1 MKQRGLDALPAV
13 HIPKHILLLV
23 VEVNGGH
30 ISWKNASNL
39 LQEDPQLLKLVE
51 EAWKKQAFSVIRDY
65 ESLQRYIPK
74 EGLSDTTGAD
84 NQAGILESYK
94 DSLKEL
100 TVAYQTPFLGD
111 APIFFYKRL
120 LSAEASVKMTTS
132 TLYAKVMPVVQSS
145 GTGKSRMLTEL
156 GKMVFTLPVCLRA
169 PSDTG
174 YPLSDKAVYEY
185 FTELG
190 YNVNHDLD
198 MKAHIYLASFIA
210 AANQEMLRVLET
222 AQGKSKLDAR
232 GLLDYWHERM
242 EGGREPG
249 FRSKFFDG
257 VVGKARTMNQE
268 VYDRYAEKI
277 IEDFQH
283 KGGKSGKGRGWANY
297 IQTAELRTEEEREE
311 IGHIAQRRAPKE
323 FASSVYQI
331 HASEATEALTEFISR
346 QKLGEGKGGVCV
358 IYFDEA
364 HRLGKSYW
372 ILVRLIGAQAQR
384 LPMWYVF
391 MGTRTGFRL
400 FNPAPTDT
408 ASLRLREQLAHLLFP
423 HIGMGFDQGMVHG
436 QGGTERVTMGEL
448 WGLEHICRYGRP
460 LWRAQYESRKQL
472 SILERSEMK
481 TKRTEQSEETELM
494 DSLVSSAGLKLT
506 GGEGFVMEANDHV
519 LAVVSQRICLDP
531 VLNNAE
537 GINLADRGVAH
548 HMRILTGYSRTDPTF
563 YTASPSEP
571 MLALAAFKI
580 MYDKDEHV
588 KGILTTLAKQL
599 CSGGLIEKGLVG
611 ELCSRILLVL
621 ARDAVVREKRW
632 SWHEAARPVGLLE
645 MLEQLLGRDWG
656 GKDQGRFEE
665 EFGDASVNFTHWI
678 KTRGALPVKPD
689 VKLLANLWARG
700 AALQCSFNQVSIDHL
715 IVCYHGR
722 TGSSAVFEPALLSGV
737 VVQVKNQ
744 KEGDGSIER
753 EIRPM
758 GLPPDG
764 TPPRAYLSLV
774 LELGTDR
781 VHSSTKRD

>member
-1 MKQRGLDALPAV
+1 M
-13 HIPKHILLLV
+13 
-23 VEVNGGH
+23 
-30 ISWKNASNL
+30 
-39 LQEDPQLLKLVE
+39 LK
-51 EAWKKQAFSVIRDY
+51 
-65 ESLQRYIPK
+65 
-74 EGLSDTTGAD
+74 GAT
-84 NQAGILESYK
+84 
-94 DSLKEL
+94 EL

-132 TLYAKVMPVVQSS
+132 MLYAKVMPVVQSS

-174 YPLSDKAVYEY
+174 YPPSDKAVYEY

-232 GLLDYWHERM
+232 GLLNYWHERM

-249 FRSKFFDG
+249 FRSKFFDE
-257 VVGKARTMNQE
+257 VVGKARAMTQE
-268 VYDRYAEKI
+268 VYDEYAEKI
-277 IEDFQH
+277 RRNIVQH
-283 KGGKSGKGRGWANY
+283 
-297 IQTAELRTEEEREE
+297 
-311 IGHIAQRRAPKE
+311 RALKE
-323 FASSVYQI
+323 FASLVYKI
-331 HASEATEALTEFISR
+331 HASKATLTEFISR
-346 QKLGEGKGGVCV
+346 QELGDGKGGVCV

-372 ILVRLIGAQAQR
+372 ILVRLIGMQAER

-400 FNPAPTDT
+400 FTPAPTDT
-408 ASLRLREQLAHLLFP
+408 ASLRLKEELAHLLIP

-460 LWRAQYESRKQL
+460 L
-472 SILERSEMK
+472 
-481 TKRTEQSEETELM
+481 EQSEETERM

-506 GGEGFVMEANDHV
+506 GGEGFVMDANDHV

-781 VHSSTKRD
+781 VHSSTKTGLKVTLGTGSVEDYRVLAEELREKEQMLEEMGKEERKSLEGKKKMKQLQEEIKEKEMAKVGFKRYTISIRGTSEYGLLNKLQIKQIFEQLLGLTRGERKEIGDELVEEMQPLEQFESRYTDWMRSYVGAESDGMDVD